1 MLQGIITRYF
11 SCLPWLFF
19 RDLCLRKPLH
29 ETERK
34 EMKWKNSHEAASLL
48 FLHPSGN
55 FLYKIKET
63 FFFSNTI
70 SEEKNISPITSR
82 SYSMQHYHAE
92 GEDVLTYFW
101 HFHHSSVNM
110 YLTTSLTKT
119 HSHRARMNLIIRSE
133 RNSAGCFRPH
143 KVMDRHHQVFIKM
156 YMPHTHTQ
164 KT

>member
-1 MLQGIITRYF
+1 MKEFPWSREPPF
-11 SCLPWLFF
+11 SSPQRELFIQNK
-19 RDLCLRKPLH
+19 R
-29 ETERK
+29 
-34 EMKWKNSHEAASLL
+34 N
-48 FLHPSGN
+48 
-55 FLYKIKET
+55 I
-63 FFFSNTI
+63 FFSNTI

-92 GEDVLTYFW
+92 GEGVSTYFW
-101 HFHHSSVNM
+101 HFHHSSVNL

-119 HSHRARMNLIIRSE
+119 HSHRAGMDLIICSE

-156 YMPHTHTQ
+156 YMPHTHKK